1 MKNLK
6 KLPAIIAVSTLLSS
20 SALADTAFV
29 ALGLNVATTGIGV
42 EARAPIADNIYGRIG
57 ANYYKYSHRFTD
69 GEINLK
75 GDLTLLSAP
84 IMFDW
89 HPFDESGFRLS
100 AGVAYN
106 GNKLR
111 AKGTSAAGATIQGQF
126 FSAAQIG
133 SVTAELTLGNA
144 IAGVAS
150 IGYDNSFISNGPL
163 SFNFELG
170 AMYTGTPKLSVSST
184 GIGGDAFLK
193 EYRKD
198 ADKSFND
205 IEKHLKLYP
214 IIKIGVKYAI

>member
-20 SALADTAFV
+20 SALADKPFI

-42 EARAPIADNIYGRIG
+42 EARAPITDNIYGRIG
-57 ANYYKYSHRFTD
+57 ANYFKYTHRFTS
-69 GEINLK
+69 GKINLK

-89 HPFDESGFRLS
+89 HPFDKSGFRLS

-106 GNKLR
+106 GTKLK
-111 AKGTSAAGATIQGQF
+111 ASGSANGVTINGKS

-133 SVTAELTLGNA
+133 SVTAKLTLGNA

-150 IGYDNSFISNGPL
+150 IGYDSSFISNRPL
-163 SFNFELG
+163 SFDFELG
-170 AMYTGTPKLSVSST
+170 AMYAGKPKLSVSST
-184 GIGGDAFLK
+184 GTGGDVFLK

-205 IEKHLKLYP
+205 IKKYLKFYP
-214 IIKIGVKYAI
+214 IIKIGVKYAF